1 MDTAR
6 PFKSYKNLKVWQKSI
21 ELVRLIYKITNR
33 FPRSEVF
40 SLVSQIRRAAI
51 SIPSNIAEGY
61 GRKSHKEYLQYYSIA
76 YGSALETETQLIISK
91 DLGFITEK
99 EFDAVSCLL
108 TEIIKMLYVMVFKAP

>member
-21 ELVRLIYKITNR
+21 ELVRLIYKITNS

-76 YGSALETETQLIISK
+76 YSSALETETQLIISK

>member
-21 ELVRLIYKITNR
+21 ELVRLIYKITNS

-91 DLGFITEK
+91 ELGFITEK
-99 EFDAVSCLL
+99 EFDVVSYLL
-108 TEIIKMLYVMVFKAP
+108 TEIIKMLYVMVFKTT

>member
-1 MDTAR
+1 MDTAQ

-21 ELVRLIYKITNR
+21 ELVKLIYKITNS

-76 YGSALETETQLIISK
+76 YGSALETETQLTISK
-91 DLGFITEK
+91 ELGFITEK
-99 EFDAVSCLL
+99 EFDLVSQLL
-108 TEIIKMLYVMVFKAP
+108 TGIIKMLYVMVFKAP

>member
-33 FPRSEVF
+33 FPKSEVF

-61 GRKSHKEYLQYYSIA
+61 GRKSHKEYLQYYSIT